1 MRRRIVFREQRKCME
16 RGARVG
22 FGAGSQ
28 RSNRQTLFGLG
39 LSAHSAHEHPGLV
52 LADTLGF

>member
-1 MRRRIVFREQRKCME
+1 ME

-22 FGAGSQ
+22 VGAGSQ
-28 RSNRQTLFGLG
+28 RSNRQVFLGLG
-39 LSAHSAHEHPGLV
+39 LSTHCAQEHPGLV